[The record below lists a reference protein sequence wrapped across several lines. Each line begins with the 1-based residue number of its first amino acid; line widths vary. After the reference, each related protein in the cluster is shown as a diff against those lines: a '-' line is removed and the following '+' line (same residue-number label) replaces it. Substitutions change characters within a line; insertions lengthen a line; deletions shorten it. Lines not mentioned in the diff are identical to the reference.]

1 MAQPLTKDEFYARH
15 EAYFQQIGFD
25 TQFAGGIYYLISLGD
40 NDKLEYETKDD
51 FVIYRSDGKK
61 TITEYYQVKHTKDG
75 DKNMTDA
82 DGDFWKS
89 IDNWI
94 TPYSLSTPTEKK
106 TYFIEARF
114 FILTNKQPNNF
125 LNTLAEQLQNGEIEL
140 DVIKSELSSRC
151 KADPGYKEIAEKL
164 LAIGDAPMRQFLMK
178 LKIQYFEDFI
188 KDMYNHF
195 LQTYFNAIRSDQVV
209 KLLIGEL
216 FDYKQHCDGNFAF
229 TGHDF
234 RQKYKDILEMVSY
247 TADDLIMDGYV
258 EEVAIPNDFADMMLV
273 KQLAKID
280 AIATPP
286 RVDDIFLSD
295 YLTKFYQFQNALQAF
310 VKIQLVTPEREKKLD
325 EAAFDKWFS
334 IFKTQQDSI
343 IQKDRDGKKLTDN
356 EQKKAGRSTL
366 NAVMSAELK
375 VTRLNIDQGF
385 ANGWFLT
392 MSNYS
397 KPRVAW
403 HYEYCKKYILTK

>member
-61 TITEYYQVKHTKDG
+61 TITEYFQVKHTKDG

-164 LAIGDAPMRQFLMK
+164 LAIGDTPMRQFLMK

-188 KDMYNHF
+188 KDMYAHF
-195 LQTYFNAIRSDQVV
+195 VKTHFNAIRSDQIV
-209 KLLIGEL
+209 KQLIGEL
-216 FDYKQHCDGNFAF
+216 FDYKQHCKGKFSF
-229 TGHDF
+229 TGHEF
-234 RQKYKDILEMVSY
+234 CQKYKNILEQVSL
-247 TADDLIMDGYV
+247 TAEFLTMDGYD
-258 EEVAIPNDFADMMLV
+258 EEIAVPDDFADMMMV

-286 RVDDIFLSD
+286 RVDDIYLSD

-310 VKIQLVTPEREKKLD
+310 VKIQLVTPEREKKID
-325 EAAFDKWFS
+325 KAAFNKWFS

-343 IQKDRDGKKLTDN
+343 IQKDIDGKRLTDN

-375 VTRLNIDQGF
+375 VTHLNIDIGF

-392 MSNYS
+392 MSNYA

-403 HYEYCKKYILTK
+403 HYEYCKKYIL

>member
-25 TQFAGGIYYLISLGD
+25 TQFAGGIYYLISLGE

-61 TITEYYQVKHTKDG
+61 TITEYYQVKHTKNN

-82 DGDFWKS
+82 DDDFWKS

-94 TPYSLSTPTEKK
+94 TPYNLSSPDEKK
-106 TYFIEARF
+106 TYYTEAKFI
-114 FILTNKQPNNF
+114 ILTNKHPNNY

-140 DVIKSELSSRC
+140 DAIKTELKSRC
-151 KADPGYKEIAEKL
+151 EKNPGYKEIAEKL
-164 LAIGDAPMRQFLMK
+164 LAIGDIPMRQFLMK

-188 KDMYNHF
+188 EEMYGQF
-195 LQTYFNAIRSDQVV
+195 LQRYFNAVRSDQIV
-209 KLLIGEL
+209 KQLIGEL
-216 FDYKQHCDGNFAF
+216 FDYKQHCKGKFSF
-229 TGHDF
+229 TGHEF
-234 RQKYKDILEMVSY
+234 CQKYKNILEQVSL
-247 TADDLIMDGYV
+247 TDEFLTMDGYM
-258 EEVAIPNDFADMMLV
+258 EDVAIPDDFADMMLV

-280 AIATPP
+280 AIQNPP
-286 RVDDIFLSD
+286 NVDDLYLMD
-295 YLTKFYQFQNALQAF
+295 YLTKFYQFQNALQDF
-310 VKIQLVTPEREKKLD
+310 VKIQLVTPEREKKID

-343 IQKDRDGKKLTDN
+343 IQKDRLGKKLTDN

-392 MSNYS
+392 MSNYA

-403 HYEYCKKYILTK
+403 HYGYCKKYILTK